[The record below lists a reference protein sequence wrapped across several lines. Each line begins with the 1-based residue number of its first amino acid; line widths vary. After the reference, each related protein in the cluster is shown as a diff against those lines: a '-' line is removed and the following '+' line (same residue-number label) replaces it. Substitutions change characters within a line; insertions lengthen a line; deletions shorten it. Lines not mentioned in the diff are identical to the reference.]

1 MHFARQVRRLGLSH
15 SEIHG
20 SKVICTSP
28 WLVAAYHVLHR
39 LNEPR
44 HPPFALI
51 YFLSSSLKV
60 IADIGDA
67 AHTFSCIVY
76 RLSLCETCLNRF
88 RSKNEREPFLQFCLC
103 QYVKDLFLSEEW
115 EVKSDESG
123 TQPMYSFFFLRS
135 SFYMWRISD
144 SNRRPL
150 ACEASALAS

>member
-28 WLVAAYHVLHR
+28 WLVAAYHVLRR

-51 YFLSSSLKV
+51 YFLSSSHNV

-88 RSKNEREPFLQFCLC
+88 RSIMNGNLSYSFACVNMSKIFS
-103 QYVKDLFLSEEW
+103 SEEW

-144 SNRRPL
+144 SNRRLL